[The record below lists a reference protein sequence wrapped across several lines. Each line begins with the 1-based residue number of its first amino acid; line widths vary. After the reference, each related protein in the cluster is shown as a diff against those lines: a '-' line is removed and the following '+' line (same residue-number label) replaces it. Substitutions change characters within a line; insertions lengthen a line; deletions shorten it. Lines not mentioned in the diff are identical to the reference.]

1 MPSLFGACRCAFVT
15 NDPFELTCQGLVL
28 VDAHLSR
35 GGTVGVNYT
44 MVSRRATVFC
54 SGNFQASCLNICVLQ
69 MFLVSC
75 EERDGEKRS
84 DHKWVA
90 LLSFYL

>member
-1 MPSLFGACRCAFVT
+1 M
-15 NDPFELTCQGLVL
+15 L

-35 GGTVGVNYT
+35 GRTVGVNDT

-54 SGNFQASCLNICVLQ
+54 SGNLHASSLNICVWQ

-84 DHKWVA
+84 DHEWVA
-90 LLSFYL
+90 LLLFYLWHTSIV

>member
-1 MPSLFGACRCAFVT
+1 M
-15 NDPFELTCQGLVL
+15 
-28 VDAHLSR
+28 
-35 GGTVGVNYT
+35 GVNHN

-54 SGNFQASCLNICVLQ
+54 SGSLQASCLNICMKQ

-75 EERDGEKRS
+75 EERDGGKRR

-90 LLSFYL
+90 LPSFHL